1 VEEDIVNSEQR
12 LIKET
17 KQKISKLSDK
27 ELENYKPLS
36 EQEVSFVKNEKEV
49 RKKENVE
56 TAEPIVKPQI
66 EQTSEKGEQPEIKE
80 FNNIGSS
87 VDPWTAVPPNRN
99 INESLWEWLE
109 SSTNVEG
116 YTAVLSKH
124 KDTEKYP
131 NGIVVTF
138 KDRKG
143 EIVTDKDGN
152 PITTFLYESLGKDEN
167 GNTIPVAGMYKI
179 FREEVLK
186 RLQTN
191 EVVEVKVKGKSALE
205 LSKTDSIKENFIT
218 DVFGENPI
226 FVYTGTNGE
235 YLNLEGKEVEYDG
248 VKTSNKKQAG
258 LIFIEVRNNN
268 NSPIPIKLNRQRI
281 SLEQAE
287 FLYDLYSEVLTGKKP
302 DSLISD
308 DLITKLKN
316 LGIPIELISDKNKP
330 TYSEVI
336 DFMVYESTATAKF
349 PKDRLF
355 TNYRKENETF
365 TKVVFGNNNDN
376 KGIVMTSENLQEV
389 KEQFLDFIQTKR
401 FNIKKNKLKNKDYF
415 NFLNDNK
422 LLNTDKEADNIFRPI
437 EPKNKDYNGGMLFL
451 DKESLGLKNYETV
464 TMNGKPYTFSKGKF
478 YDSNNK
484 QVTEI
489 TKQQKLSINLE
500 IKRGKAE
507 KLEFVNDKG
516 ITKTY
521 YKTSKG
527 NYFNEKGQSVSKN
540 NKKLIAKLKSVGSNI
555 VTPNS
560 KLPVNDETKKDEIN
574 ANLETV
580 STSELF
586 ATDSNSTI
594 TELESQRKEVSR
606 ISKLPYVEEEINAK
620 SNSEVNESSTSEA
633 EKKALEAGKQTVIK
647 FGKRKKC

>member
-1 VEEDIVNSEQR
+1 
-12 LIKET
+12 
-17 KQKISKLSDK
+17 
-27 ELENYKPLS
+27 
-36 EQEVSFVKNEKEV
+36 
-49 RKKENVE
+49 
-56 TAEPIVKPQI
+56 
-66 EQTSEKGEQPEIKE
+66 
-80 FNNIGSS
+80 
-87 VDPWTAVPPNRN
+87 
-99 INESLWEWLE
+99 
-109 SSTNVEG
+109 
-116 YTAVLSKH
+116 
-124 KDTEKYP
+124 
-131 NGIVVTF
+131 
-138 KDRKG
+138 
-143 EIVTDKDGN
+143 
-152 PITTFLYESLGKDEN
+152 
-167 GNTIPVAGMYKI
+167 
-179 FREEVLK
+179 
-186 RLQTN
+186 
-191 EVVEVKVKGKSALE
+191 
-205 LSKTDSIKENFIT
+205 
-218 DVFGENPI
+218 
-226 FVYTGTNGE
+226 
-235 YLNLEGKEVEYDG
+235 
-248 VKTSNKKQAG
+248 
-258 LIFIEVRNNN
+258 
-268 NSPIPIKLNRQRI
+268 
-281 SLEQAE
+281 
-287 FLYDLYSEVLTGKKP
+287 
-302 DSLISD
+302 
-308 DLITKLKN
+308 
-316 LGIPIELISDKNKP
+316 
-330 TYSEVI
+330 
-336 DFMVYESTATAKF
+336 MVYESTATAKF

-422 LLNTDKEADNIFRPI
+422 LLNTDKKADNIFRPI

-594 TELESQRKEVSR
+594 AEIESRREEELSKTTSIKTLESLIAEAQNFSFGNTTLGNSKYANSLVKQGKWLASNMAQFFTEDQQYVLKSITNYDYYIELSRDNNNNNKESTPTPKAQPTA
-606 ISKLPYVEEEINAK
+606 STKQSELKKIN
-620 SNSEVNESSTSEA
+620 EA